1 MNQII
6 EPVESRWLVGV
17 RPARASTAGCGGNAS
32 PVIAAWLG
40 TAAEAHG
47 SLRRYVPN
55 VQDRSI
61 SRCKCRAKGVGG

>member
-1 MNQII
+1 
-6 EPVESRWLVGV
+6 
-17 RPARASTAGCGGNAS
+17 
-32 PVIAAWLG
+32 VIAAWLG

-55 VQDRSI
+55 VQDHSI